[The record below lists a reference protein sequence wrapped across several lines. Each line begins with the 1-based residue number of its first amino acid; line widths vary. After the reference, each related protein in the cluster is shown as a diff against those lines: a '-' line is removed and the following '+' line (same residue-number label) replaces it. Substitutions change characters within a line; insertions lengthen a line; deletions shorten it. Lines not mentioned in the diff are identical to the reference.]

1 MFMLVYPAT
10 CAEEGNDPMGREPYM
25 ISSEY
30 AAASSATRVAGLT
43 FVWIVV
49 DSVYES
55 KDGRHG
61 SDQKQIMSLRQY
73 RAPYFLPLYNISN
86 NLKS

>member
-1 MFMLVYPAT
+1 MM
-10 CAEEGNDPMGREPYM
+10 
-25 ISSEY
+25 SSEY
-30 AAASSATRVAGLT
+30 AAVSSATGVAGLT

-49 DSVYES
+49 ESAES